1 MAATSA
7 PAGTTPVPISS
18 TPEVPAVPSPPP
30 VQSAPAAPPAS
41 AAPVAPPAETP
52 PAPAQPASLVTLTPD
67 EVAAGIALRDE
78 NVVIPAAGY
87 RAFLRTAAESARTEA
102 RRDLEASIQA
112 RVSKLGFAD
121 LSDLLTQYEAELNNP
136 PQETPPMATTA
147 PPAAAPAA
155 TPAPATAPTAPAA
168 PAPAATPPIG
178 AHPTPPAAAT
188 PPGQQPA
195 VDDPVNDRRIP
206 DATRRRLNKLRD
218 DMRARADAAEQQATQ
233 HQQQVTTLQGQLRA
247 AQEAEKLKI
256 AMVRAGVQE
265 VDFAWH
271 LLSAELSAMR
281 DSQDPAV
288 KEQLAKFDV
297 ATWAATLKT
306 TRPYLFGQQPVPAT
320 SPAQPHAPAP
330 AAQTPGAVTG
340 QAAAAGAVDLR
351 KATPEQMRQRMS
363 ELGINYNRRGRPG

>member
-1 MAATSA
+1 MPIAGTPDVPAPPSSPAQSATSTPA
-7 PAGTTPVPISS
+7 PASI
-18 TPEVPAVPSPPP
+18 
-30 VQSAPAAPPAS
+30 
-41 AAPVAPPAETP
+41 APVAPPPANP

-67 EVAAGIALRDE
+67 EISAGIALRDE
-78 NVVIPAAGY
+78 TVVIPAAGY
-87 RAFLRTAAESARTEA
+87 RAFLRTAAEAARTEA
-102 RRDLEASIQA
+102 RRDLETSIQA
-112 RVSKLGFAD
+112 RVSKLGFTD

-136 PQETPPMATTA
+136 PQETPMATTS
-147 PPAAAPAA
+147 PPAAPAA
-155 TPAPATAPTAPAA
+155 TPAPAVAPAT
-168 PAPAATPPIG
+168 PAAAAPPAIQ
-178 AHPTPPAAAT
+178 PAAAT
-188 PPGQQPA
+188 PPVAAPGQQPA

-218 DMRARADAAEQQATQ
+218 DMRARADAAEAQATQ

-271 LLSAELSAMR
+271 LLSAELAAMR
-281 DSQDPAV
+281 DSTDPAV

-320 SPAQPHAPAP
+320 SPGQQHAPAP
-330 AAQTPGAVTG
+330 AAQAPGAVT
-340 QAAAAGAVDLR
+340 AATAAAGSRDMR
-351 KATPEQMRQRMS
+351 KATPDEMKSRMA